1 MSRRSGKGFG
11 GGAWQKGCGW
21 RAGQTDGLLIVTLL
35 LTPNQRVE
43 NSSYFF
49 LVWPAQRHPLAV
61 MHRAMHRLTL
71 LLSAAMN
78 AASLSITRSLPGP
91 GGASAARPRPR
102 AALRMEMQVL
112 PLSALLG
119 YARGLLCRQRA
130 HTVLD
135 RSSNLSS
142 TQTGE
147 SRSACAASRA
157 PTARRSPPKLSR
169 RWGRCAARPSDR

>member
-35 LTPNQRVE
+35 LTQKH
-43 NSSYFF
+43 FF
-49 LVWPAQRHPLAV
+49 FGVAGPKRHPRV

-71 LLSAAMN
+71 LLSAAMG

-119 YARGLLCRQRA
+119 YARGLRCRQRA